1 MIGGGDQSAGD
12 ETMAH
17 HFSSP
22 SRRTCIGARLKKN
35 RFAPRV
41 FWTKAFWAAT
51 ALAVVSSGSPA
62 AAQEVGNA
70 ARGRTSASLYCADC
84 HRTEP
89 GAGPSPLP
97 AAPPFAAV
105 AKTKGM
111 TALALLVW
119 LRTSHPSMP
128 NIILMPETADDIIA
142 YILSLRSAGVLPAP
156 VLTLDPDQS
165 SAGEP

>member
-1 MIGGGDQSAGD
+1 
-12 ETMAH
+12 MAH
-17 HFSSP
+17 HCSSP
-22 SRRTCIGARLKKN
+22 SRRACFGARLKGI

-41 FWTKAFWAAT
+41 FWAKALWAAT
-51 ALAVVSSGSPA
+51 VLAAVSSISPA

-70 ARGRTSASLYCADC
+70 ARGRTSASQYCADC

-119 LRTSHPSMP
+119 LRTSHPTMP

-142 YILSLRSAGVLPAP
+142 YILGLRSAGA
-156 VLTLDPDQS
+156 
-165 SAGEP
+165 SAGPGP